1 MKISIQPQRL
11 ASLSKTNGHKSA
23 KATVSRRS
31 KKTIKISTL
40 ALYSSL
46 FVVLVTVIALGYKTP
61 QGDAVASLSS
71 SIPQNA
77 VTPQPSSPT
86 VSVNQVVATNI
97 AATMAASTDLP
108 VANNVANLSASLA
121 AKSDFSSS
129 DDTTAV
135 SKQQVIQPT
144 TTNNQIVTYTA
155 VAGDT
160 TDSVSSKYG
169 ISKNTLMWANN
180 LTSDVI
186 DANKQLIILPVNG
199 ILYTVK
205 DGDTV
210 DSIATKYKADPA
222 RITALNNLELA
233 GVAKDQKIIIPDG
246 DLPETERP
254 GYVAPRPTYTT
265 RSQSNSNNL
274 SSSFGGSY
282 TAGSVGNRYAYGYCT
297 WYAYE
302 RRASMGRSVG
312 SFWGNANTWAAA
324 ARSQGYGVDNEPSA
338 GAVFQTSYGGGGYG
352 HVGIVERVDYD
363 AGVVYYSDM
372 NGIAGWGR
380 VGNSSMSISE
390 MKSRYMFI
398 H

>member
-1 MKISIQPQRL
+1 MKISIQHQRL
-11 ASLSKTNGHKSA
+11 ASQTKTNGHISSKVHA
-23 KATVSRRS
+23 SRRS
-31 KKTIKISTL
+31 KKTIKISSL

-46 FVVLVTVIALGYKTP
+46 FVVLVAVIALGYKAP
-61 QGDAVASLSS
+61 QGDSAASLSS
-71 SIPQNA
+71 SLPQNT
-77 VTPQPSSPT
+77 VTPQTSNPT

-108 VANNVANLSASLA
+108 VANNVANLSVSLA

-144 TTNNQIVTYTA
+144 TSNNQIVTYKA
-155 VAGDT
+155 APGDT
-160 TDSVSSKYG
+160 TESVAAKYG

-180 LTSDVI
+180 LTSDAL
-186 DANKQLIILPVNG
+186 DANKELVVLPVDG
-199 ILYTVK
+199 VLYTVK

-210 DSIATKYKADPA
+210 ESIATKYKADPA
-222 RITALNNLELA
+222 RITAFNNLELA
-233 GVAKDQKIIIPDG
+233 GVAKDQKIIVPSG
-246 DLPETERP
+246 ELPEAERP
-254 GYVAPRPTYTT
+254 GYVAPRPTYTV
-265 RSQSNSNNL
+265 RNQSSVDS

-282 TAGSVGNRYAYGYCT
+282 SAGSVGNRYAYGYCT

-302 RRASMGRSVG
+302 RRASMGRPVG

-324 ARSQGYGVDNEPSA
+324 ARSQGYNVSNEPTA

-352 HVGIVERVDYD
+352 HVGIVERIDYD

-390 MKSRYMFI
+390 MKSRYTFI
-398 H
+398 Q